1 MTLIATQ
8 ISGVPPFDL
17 RGGADRPRRAEAST
31 VIRVRVGRCEFA
43 NAQANADSWYLAERL
58 IINRQAQ
65 FTNQRRLFSVTR
77 HAAVQWAAQVGPSP
91 TFYYGWVDYPA
102 QFVSLFGGDFKM
114 QRLTKLIF
122 AVIVTCAAAVSGLAQ
137 AVEQTTTARDRQSVN
152 ITVYNSNLGLVR
164 ETRRLTLP
172 AGRIALRFAD
182 VTAQIRP
189 ETVHLASLTA
199 PSSLR
204 ILEQNYQYDLLNPA
218 KLLDKFV
225 GREVT
230 LVLRRYQNNTES
242 FESVQATLL
251 ANNGGQVWRI
261 NGQIVINPTN
271 IAEIRFPD
279 LPKNLVASPTLI
291 WDLDNREAAP
301 QNIEASYLTAGMNW
315 RADYVLVVNAD
326 DTKGDLQ
333 GWVTLTNA
341 SGASFEDARLQLVA
355 GDVNRVSEEQTYQVA
370 KAMAARKDAVSES
383 QFQEQGFFEY
393 HLYTLQRPTTV
404 NNNETKQVS
413 LLEAAGFDVNKEF
426 VLNGQRYY
434 YTGYN
439 NPGAAIK
446 EKVGVF
452 IQFRNSQLNKLG
464 MPLPAGTIRLYKKDD
479 KGNQQ
484 FIGEDRI
491 DHTPKDEDV
500 RVKVGE
506 AFDIVAERKQIDYK
520 VLASGHLYEYA
531 YEIKIRNHK
540 DGPVNVVVNEPIGG
554 DREIVSSTFQAK
566 KTAAFAAQFTVPVSK
581 DGEATLSYR
590 VRVKY

>member
-1 MTLIATQ
+1 MVRITNFL
-8 ISGVPPFDL
+8 F
-17 RGGADRPRRAEAST
+17 ASAL
-31 VIRVRVGRCEFA
+31 C
-43 NAQANADSWYLAERL
+43 L
-58 IINRQAQ
+58 
-65 FTNQRRLFSVTR
+65 
-77 HAAVQWAAQVGPSP
+77 
-91 TFYYGWVDYPA
+91 
-102 QFVSLFGGDFKM
+102 VSLA
-114 QRLTKLIF
+114 TAI
-122 AVIVTCAAAVSGLAQ
+122 AQ
-137 AVEQTTTARDRQSVN
+137 TSDQTTTAADRQSVN
-152 ITVYNSNLGLVR
+152 ITVYSSNLGLVR

-225 GREVT
+225 GCELT
-230 LVLRRYQNNTES
+230 LVLRRYQNNTEN
-242 FESVQATLL
+242 FEPVHATLL
-251 ANNGGQVWRI
+251 SNNGGQVWRI
-261 NGQIVINPTN
+261 NGQIVSNPTY
-271 IAEIRFPD
+271 IAEMRFPD
-279 LPKNLVASPTLI
+279 LPKKLVATPTLV
-291 WDLDNREAAP
+291 WDLDNNETSA
-301 QNIEASYLTAGMNW
+301 QNVEASYLTSGMNW
-315 RADYVLVVNAD
+315 RADYVLLVNAD

-333 GWVTLTNA
+333 GWATLTNV
-341 SGASFEDARLQLVA
+341 SGASFDDARLQLVA
-355 GDVNRVSEEQTYQVA
+355 GDVNRVSEERNM
-370 KAMAARKDAVSES
+370 AMAGAMAKRAMDSES

-393 HLYTLQRPTTV
+393 HMYTLQRPTTIRD
-404 NNNETKQVS
+404 NETKQVS
-413 LLEAAGFDVNKEF
+413 LLEAAGFEVKKEF

-439 NPGAAIK
+439 NPGQAIK

-452 IQFRNSQLNKLG
+452 VQFRNAQTNKLG

-500 RVKVGE
+500 RVKVGD
-506 AFDIVAERKQIDYK
+506 AFDIVAERKQTDYK
-520 VLASGHLYEYA
+520 VIARNVYEYA

-540 DGPVNVVVNEPIGG
+540 DGPVSVIVNEPIGG
-554 DREIVSSTFQAK
+554 DWEMISSTFEAK
-566 KTAAFAAQFTVPVSK
+566 KTAAFAAQFNVPVAK

-590 VRVKY
+590 VRVRY

>member
-1 MTLIATQ
+1 MQQKSRAALA
-8 ISGVPPFDL
+8 L
-17 RGGADRPRRAEAST
+17 RKLRSQNRSAYEAL
-31 VIRVRVGRCEFA
+31 
-43 NAQANADSWYLAERL
+43 AQR
-58 IINRQAQ
+58 I
-65 FTNQRRLFSVTR
+65 
-77 HAAVQWAAQVGPSP
+77 
-91 TFYYGWVDYPA
+91 
-102 QFVSLFGGDFKM
+102 LFGGVSMF
-114 QRLTKLIF
+114 RLTKFLSAIVIGAF
-122 AVIVTCAAAVSGLAQ
+122 ATATFAQ
-137 AVEQTTTARDRQSVN
+137 TSEQTTTARDRQSVN

-172 AGRIALRFAD
+172 SGRIALRFAD

-199 PSSLR
+199 PSALR

-225 GREVT
+225 GREIT

-242 FESVQATLL
+242 FEPVQATLL
-251 ANNGGQVWRI
+251 SNNGGQVWRI

-271 IAEIRFPD
+271 ISEIRFPD
-279 LPKNLVASPTLI
+279 LPKNLVATPTLV
-291 WDLDNREAAP
+291 WDVENNSTAT
-301 QNIEASYLTAGMNW
+301 QIVEASYLTNGMNW
-315 RADYVLVVNAD
+315 RADYVLLVNAD

-355 GDVNRVSEEQTYQVA
+355 GDLNRVSPQQEYA
-370 KAMAARKDAVSES
+370 IAGAMARKAAVDEA

-393 HLYTLQRPTTV
+393 HLYTLQRPATIRD
-404 NNNETKQVS
+404 NETKQVS
-413 LLEAAGFDVNKEF
+413 LLEAAGFDVKKEF

-439 NPGAAIK
+439 NPGQAIK
-446 EKVGVF
+446 EKVGVYM
-452 IQFRNSQLNKLG
+452 QFRNSQTNKLG

-484 FIGEDRI
+484 FIGEDKI

-500 RVKVGE
+500 RVKVGD
-506 AFDIVAERKQIDYK
+506 AFDIVAERKQTDFK
-520 VLASGHLYEYA
+520 MLASGHLYEYA

-540 DGPVNVVVNEPIGG
+540 DGPVTVIVNEPIGG
-554 DREIVSSTFQAK
+554 DWEMVASTFEAK
-566 KTAAFAAQFTVPVSK
+566 KTAAFAAQFNVPVAK

-590 VRVKY
+590 VRVRY

>member
-1 MTLIATQ
+1 M
-8 ISGVPPFDL
+8 F
-17 RGGADRPRRAEAST
+17 
-31 VIRVRVGRCEFA
+31 
-43 NAQANADSWYLAERL
+43 
-58 IINRQAQ
+58 
-65 FTNQRRLFSVTR
+65 
-77 HAAVQWAAQVGPSP
+77 
-91 TFYYGWVDYPA
+91 
-102 QFVSLFGGDFKM
+102 
-114 QRLTKLIF
+114 RLTRFLFTALLLGTVATATF
-122 AVIVTCAAAVSGLAQ
+122 AQTS
-137 AVEQTTTARDRQSVN
+137 EQTTTARDRQSVN

-225 GREVT
+225 GRDLT

-242 FESVQATLL
+242 FEPVQATLL

-271 IAEIRFPD
+271 IAEMRFPD
-279 LPKNLVASPTLI
+279 LPKNLVATPTLV
-291 WDLDNREAAP
+291 WDLDNNETSA
-301 QNIEASYLTAGMNW
+301 QNVEASYLTNGMNW
-315 RADYVLVVNAD
+315 RADYVLLVNAD

-341 SGASFEDARLQLVA
+341 SGSSFDDARLQLVA
-355 GDVNRVSEEQTYQVA
+355 GDVNRVSEERSMALAGAMRA
-370 KAMAARKDAVSES
+370 KGAMDEA

-393 HLYTLQRPTTV
+393 HMYTLQRPTTIRD
-404 NNNETKQVS
+404 NETKQVS
-413 LLEAAGFDVNKEF
+413 LLEAAGFEVKKEF

-452 IQFRNSQLNKLG
+452 VQFHNAQTNKLG

-479 KGNQQ
+479 KGKQQ

-500 RVKVGE
+500 RVKVGD
-506 AFDIVAERKQIDYK
+506 AFDVVAERKQTDYK
-520 VLASGHLYEYA
+520 VIARNVYEYA

-540 DGPVNVVVNEPIGG
+540 DGAISVVVNEPIGG
-554 DREIVSSTFQAK
+554 DWEMISSTVEAK
-566 KTAAFAAQFTVPVSK
+566 KTAAFAAQFNVPVAK
-581 DGEATLSYR
+581 DGETTLSYR
-590 VRVKY
+590 VRVRY

>member
-1 MTLIATQ
+1 MFRLNRFLFTVLILGAVAT
-8 ISGVPPFDL
+8 
-17 RGGADRPRRAEAST
+17 
-31 VIRVRVGRCEFA
+31 
-43 NAQANADSWYLAERL
+43 
-58 IINRQAQ
+58 
-65 FTNQRRLFSVTR
+65 
-77 HAAVQWAAQVGPSP
+77 AA
-91 TFYYGWVDYPA
+91 
-102 QFVSLFGGDFKM
+102 
-114 QRLTKLIF
+114 
-122 AVIVTCAAAVSGLAQ
+122 LAQ
-137 AVEQTTTARDRQSVN
+137 TSEQTTTARDRQSVN

-189 ETVHLASLTA
+189 ETVHLGTLTS
-199 PSSLR
+199 PSALR

-225 GREVT
+225 GKEIT

-242 FESVQATLL
+242 FEPVQATLL
-251 ANNGGQVWRI
+251 SNNGGQVWRI

-271 IAEIRFPD
+271 IAEMRFPD
-279 LPKNLVASPTLI
+279 LPKNLVATPTLV
-291 WDLDNREAAP
+291 WDLNNSETGT
-301 QNIEASYLTAGMNW
+301 QTVEASYLTNGMNW
-315 RADYVLVVNAD
+315 RADYVLLVNAD

-341 SGASFEDARLQLVA
+341 SGASFDDARLQLVA
-355 GDVNRVSEEQTYQVA
+355 GDVNRVSEQRNAAVA
-370 KAMAARKDAVSES
+370 GFMAKSAAVDEA
-383 QFQEQGFFEY
+383 QFKEQGFFEY
-393 HLYTLQRPTTV
+393 HMYTLQRPTTIRD
-404 NNNETKQVS
+404 NETKQVS
-413 LLEAAGFDVNKEF
+413 LLEAAGFEVKKEF

-439 NPGAAIK
+439 NPGQAIK

-452 IQFRNSQLNKLG
+452 VQFRNSQQNKLG
-464 MPLPAGTIRLYKKDD
+464 MPLPAGTIRLYKQDD

-500 RVKVGE
+500 RVKVGD
-506 AFDIVAERKQIDYK
+506 AFDIVAERKQTDYK
-520 VLASGHLYEYA
+520 VIVSGHLYEYA

-540 DGPVNVVVNEPIGG
+540 DSPVTIVVNEPIGG
-554 DREIVSSTFQAK
+554 DWEMVASTFEAK
-566 KTAAFAAQFTVPVSK
+566 KTAAFAAQFNVPVAK

-590 VRVKY
+590 VRVRY

>member
-1 MTLIATQ
+1 M
-8 ISGVPPFDL
+8 F
-17 RGGADRPRRAEAST
+17 
-31 VIRVRVGRCEFA
+31 
-43 NAQANADSWYLAERL
+43 
-58 IINRQAQ
+58 
-65 FTNQRRLFSVTR
+65 
-77 HAAVQWAAQVGPSP
+77 
-91 TFYYGWVDYPA
+91 
-102 QFVSLFGGDFKM
+102 
-114 QRLTKLIF
+114 RLTKFLFTVLILG
-122 AVIVTCAAAVSGLAQ
+122 AVATAALAQ
-137 AVEQTTTARDRQSVN
+137 TSEQTTIARDRQSVN

-189 ETVHLASLTA
+189 ETVHLTSLTA

-218 KLLDKFV
+218 NLLDKFV
-225 GREVT
+225 GRDLT

-242 FESVQATLL
+242 FEPVQATLL
-251 ANNGGQVWRI
+251 SNNGGQVWRI

-271 IAEIRFPD
+271 IAEMRFPD
-279 LPKNLVASPTLI
+279 LPKNLVATPTLV
-291 WDLDNREAAP
+291 WDLDNNETSA
-301 QNIEASYLTAGMNW
+301 QNVEASYLTSGMNW

-341 SGASFEDARLQLVA
+341 SGASFDDARLQLVA
-355 GDVNRVSEEQTYQVA
+355 GDVNRVSEERNM
-370 KAMAARKDAVSES
+370 AMAGAMAKRAMDSES

-393 HLYTLQRPTTV
+393 HMYTLQRPTTIRD
-404 NNNETKQVS
+404 NETKQVS
-413 LLEAAGFDVNKEF
+413 LLEAAGFEVKKEF

-439 NPGAAIK
+439 NPGQAIK

-452 IQFRNSQLNKLG
+452 VQFRNAQTNKLG

-500 RVKVGE
+500 RVKVGD
-506 AFDIVAERKQIDYK
+506 AFDIVAERKQTDYK
-520 VLASGHLYEYA
+520 VLASGHVYEYA

-540 DGPVNVVVNEPIGG
+540 DSPVTVVVNEPIGG
-554 DREIVSSTFQAK
+554 DWEMVASTFEAK
-566 KTAAFAAQFTVPVSK
+566 KTAAFAAQFNVPVAK

-590 VRVKY
+590 VRVRY